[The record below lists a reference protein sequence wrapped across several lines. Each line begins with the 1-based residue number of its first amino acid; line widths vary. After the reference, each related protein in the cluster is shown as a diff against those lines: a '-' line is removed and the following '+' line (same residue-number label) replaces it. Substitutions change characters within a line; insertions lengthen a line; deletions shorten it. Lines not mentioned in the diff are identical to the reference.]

1 VGVLVFTFSS
11 EHYGFFNTK
20 TRRTRADDAAEDHV
34 LVEVI
39 LAQHVRVG
47 RDAVALEL
55 RKDGELLPLERG
67 LEPVEKAHALAVP
80 VIGGRLNDDAD
91 RAARVHS
98 FPIGA
103 AHLDVRDDLGA
114 GGKDHRV
121 QHSSL
126 GAGRPVFPPWTRF
139 RRPIAYWGVDRSRRL
154 EYAQD
159 MTVQSLKI
167 NGRRFVLVAESDFRR
182 LEKQAAK
189 PQKSSSK
196 SVAAEDRAD
205 LEVARRRLSSPK
217 EKRIPWRTVAKR
229 AGIA

>member
-1 VGVLVFTFSS
+1 
-11 EHYGFFNTK
+11 
-20 TRRTRADDAAEDHV
+20 
-34 LVEVI
+34 
-39 LAQHVRVG
+39 
-47 RDAVALEL
+47 
-55 RKDGELLPLERG
+55 
-67 LEPVEKAHALAVP
+67 
-80 VIGGRLNDDAD
+80 
-91 RAARVHS
+91 
-98 FPIGA
+98 
-103 AHLDVRDDLGA
+103 
-114 GGKDHRV
+114 
-121 QHSSL
+121 
-126 GAGRPVFPPWTRF
+126 
-139 RRPIAYWGVDRSRRL
+139 
-154 EYAQD
+154 